1 MNETGLSLAGLVEET
16 GKVDR
21 DRMLAMFRDKAGN
34 KYMMDGRTGILY
46 KEVGDKINKG
56 ATANES
62 RHLSGYLAFQFRGDR
77 EMITYQ
83 HLCCNLLFHLE
94 EFKKMR
100 EMHPND
106 DLVTCHI
113 NGCKWDNRENNLEWG
128 TPKENVLQAKMV
140 STLKTVFGNKYI
152 KEVKHPNTQISF
164 SVLKQ
169 GIRNSQLNEFYKTRN
184 WSGEKATVIAH
195 EFVNFMISK
204 GYWKEENYNE
214 EH

>member
-1 MNETGLSLAGLVEET
+1 
-16 GKVDR
+16 
-21 DRMLAMFRDKAGN
+21 
-34 KYMMDGRTGILY
+34 
-46 KEVGDKINKG
+46 
-56 ATANES
+56 
-62 RHLSGYLAFQFRGDR
+62 
-77 EMITYQ
+77 
-83 HLCCNLLFHLE
+83 
-94 EFKKMR
+94 MR

-113 NGCKWDNRENNLEWG
+113 NGCKWDNRESNLEWG
-128 TPKENVLQAKMV
+128 TPRENVLQAKMV
-140 STLKTVFGNKYI
+140 STLKTVFGDKYI

-184 WSGEKATVIAH
+184 WSGEKETVIAH